1 MKNFLLSILKYV
13 ILAVVFIA
21 ALIVV
26 GMINVNTTT
35 GVEAKKAS
43 YTRTQFDYFISSP
56 DKEQVA
62 SIEGYSSVG
71 KVFPY
76 YAFNNAFTNNSDT
89 KEIFL
94 LISDD
99 MADYDISLFTQKT
112 LVSGSFDKDGIMLD
126 QLAAQ
131 KLGASVG
138 SSVTFNILGR
148 SVTKN
153 VSAIYMTSTYGV
165 LTKGIALVNFS
176 AEISAVYTPKA
187 YSAAFLTANDKA
199 AVKTALYDYAG
210 EGNVALSYEEYVDA
224 KCGTKP
230 PYQTQEEFDAS
241 CAAKYAAYREEV
253 LSAARRAGDQVSAK
267 EDSYALLKDKIATT
281 EKGIETLNLLT
292 AISALALYLVVNV
305 IFIFADRGNDRIRCE
320 SGMSGIVMFLRH
332 TLATLIT
339 AAVIAG
345 IVFGVLFVVASATP
359 FIDACMITL
368 YAASLPVAAAV
379 PVVMIF
385 DAIYV
390 KLLYS
395 SSAY

>member
-1 MKNFLLSILKYV
+1 MKNIILSIIKYV
-13 ILAVVFIA
+13 ICAVVFIA

-26 GMINVNTTT
+26 GIINVNTTRD
-35 GVEAKKAS
+35 VEAKKAS

-56 DKEQVA
+56 DKSQVE
-62 SIEGYSSVG
+62 SIEALSSVD
-71 KVFPY
+71 KVFPF
-76 YAFNNAFTNNSDT
+76 YAFSNAFSNNSDT

-99 MADYDISLFTQKT
+99 MDDYDISLFTEKT
-112 LVSGSFDKDGIMLD
+112 LVSGSFDKNGIMLD
-126 QLAAQ
+126 QLAAE

-138 SSVTFNILGR
+138 SPVTFNILGR

-153 VSAIYMTSTYGV
+153 VSAIYMTSTYGG
-165 LTKGIALVNFS
+165 LTNGIALVDFS

-187 YSAAFLTANDKA
+187 YNSAFLTANDKA
-199 AVKTALYDYAG
+199 AVRTDLYDYVG
-210 EGNVALSYEEYVDA
+210 EGNVALSYEEFVDIR
-224 KCGTKP
+224 CDTQP
-230 PYQTQEEFDAS
+230 PYWTQEQYEAD
-241 CAAKYAAYREEV
+241 CAAKYAEYREDI
-253 LSAARRAGDQVSAK
+253 LSAARRGGKQVAAK

-281 EKGIETLNLLT
+281 EKSIETLNLLT

-320 SGMSGIVMFLRH
+320 SGMSGIVMFLKH
-332 TLATLIT
+332 TLSTLIT
-339 AAVIAG
+339 AVAIAG
-345 IVFGVLFVVASATP
+345 IVFGVLFIVASATP

-368 YAASLPVAAAV
+368 LAASLPVVVAV